1 MPTAGLVLSSPF
13 TPTERELQLAI
24 GSFHDY
30 RIREWAVSSRDVM
43 KIGGV
48 VVALIT
54 VALQSMLVVG
64 LAVAGGAFIGTVGVR
79 RHG

>member
-1 MPTAGLVLSSPF
+1 M
-13 TPTERELQLAI
+13 E
-24 GSFHDY
+24 
-30 RIREWAVSSRDVM
+30 
-43 KIGGV
+43 GGV